1 MEAPSSSSITS
12 RVDCAL
18 RKQDAAFLQLDVIR
32 KGSDLQGAE
41 LSLNQKMPLYTCQ
54 QEDYLTMLLSEV
66 FKVIN
71 LLCNT

>member
-18 RKQDAAFLQLDVIR
+18 RKQDAAFLQLEVIR
-32 KGSDLQGAE
+32 KGSDLQGAA
-41 LSLNQKMPLYTCQ
+41 LLNQKMPLYTCQ